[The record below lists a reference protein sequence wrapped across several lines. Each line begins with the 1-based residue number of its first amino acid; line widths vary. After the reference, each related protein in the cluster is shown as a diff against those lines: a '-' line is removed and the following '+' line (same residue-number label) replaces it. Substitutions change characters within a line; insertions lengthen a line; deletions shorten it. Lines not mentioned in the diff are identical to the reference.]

1 MTNVL
6 LVYPPLD
13 NTIQGPI
20 PESITAISGF
30 PPLNL
35 LYLAASVETLP
46 DINIKIFDCRIDRL
60 SYEALTIKIAEF
72 SPSIVGISTNT
83 FMLLDALEVA
93 AIVKKNNPDTRVILG
108 GIHPTIYPKETI
120 HFENID
126 YVIRGEGEFAFR
138 DLVRAIIKGEPAE
151 AIPGVVSKKTS
162 NPELVPPQTIEELDS
177 LPPPAWHLVDVYR
190 YTRERKP
197 VAWVYTSRGCVGR
210 CTFCY
215 IPSNK
220 RSFRS
225 HSVEYV
231 FREVAHLLKKYKLKE
246 FYVADD
252 CFTVNQKRV
261 IEFCDKL
268 VENSITARWAAVT
281 RVDNVSE
288 ETLKTM
294 AKAGCR
300 NIYLGIETGDET
312 IQKKIRKNLNLDK
325 AKKIIAAA
333 QKFGLNPHAY
343 VMIGHPSET
352 EREIQN
358 TTDYVLSLKVS
369 GIAGGAAIFQPF
381 PHTTTYL
388 EGLSSGLIK
397 NDYWKEF
404 AETPTKEFRFRFWN
418 EVFTNEQLL
427 AIQIKFNN
435 RFFFRPI
442 IIYRTFWEAIHT
454 GRLFSKIKSLITYV
468 RISLT
473 SPANNSDRINPE
485 R

>member
-13 NTIQGPI
+13 NTIKGPI
-20 PESITAISGF
+20 PEDITAISGF
-30 PPLNL
+30 PPLHL
-35 LYLAASVETLP
+35 LYLASSLEMLP
-46 DINIKIFDCRIDRL
+46 DINVKIVDCRIDRL
-60 SYEALTIKIAEF
+60 SYQALTKKISEF
-72 SPSIVGISTNT
+72 SPSVVGISTNT

-93 AIVKKNNPDTRVILG
+93 KVVRKNNPDTKVVLG

-120 HFENID
+120 HFENVD
-126 YVIRGEGEFAFR
+126 YVVRGEGEFAFR
-138 DLVRAIIKGEPAE
+138 DLVRALINGERAE
-151 AIPGVVSKKTS
+151 AIPGVVSKETS
-162 NPELVPPQTIEELDS
+162 DPELVPPQMIEDLDS

-225 HSVEYV
+225 HSVGYV
-231 FREVAHLLKKYKLKE
+231 FQQVTELLQKYKLKE

-261 IEFCDKL
+261 IQFCDKL
-268 VENSITARWAAVT
+268 VENSVDARWAAVT
-281 RVDNVSE
+281 RVDNVSL
-288 ETLKTM
+288 ETLKAM
-294 AKAGCR
+294 AMAGCR

-312 IQKKIRKNLNLDK
+312 IQKKIKKNLDLDK
-325 AKKIIAAA
+325 AKTIIAAA

-358 TTDYVLSLKVS
+358 TIDYVLNLKVS
-369 GIAGGAAIFQPF
+369 GIAGGAAIFQPY
-381 PHTTTYL
+381 PCTTTYL
-388 EGLSSGLIK
+388 EGLSSGLIEK
-397 NDYWKEF
+397 DYWKEF
-404 AETPTKEFRFRFWN
+404 AEKPTKEFRFRFWN

-427 AIQIKFNN
+427 AMQIKFNN
-435 RFFFRPI
+435 KFFFRPI
-442 IIYRTFWEAIHT
+442 IVYRTFMEAIHT
-454 GRLFSKIKSLITYV
+454 GRLFSKIKTLITYL
-468 RISLT
+468 RILFAP
-473 SPANNSDRINPE
+473 PAKNIDRSNSV
-485 R
+485 